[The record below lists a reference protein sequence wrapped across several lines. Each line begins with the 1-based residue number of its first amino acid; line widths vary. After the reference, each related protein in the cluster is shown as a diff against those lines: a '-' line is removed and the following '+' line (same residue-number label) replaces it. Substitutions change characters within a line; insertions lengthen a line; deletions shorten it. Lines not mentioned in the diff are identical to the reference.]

1 MKNKLGL
8 WTATSLVVGNM
19 IGAGIFLLPAATAS
33 FGGISLLG
41 WLLSAIGALFI
52 AHMFSETSK
61 LLPNMDGGPYSYT
74 RHAFGDFPGFLMAW
88 GYWISIWCTNAAL
101 TVAFVGALSTFFP
114 ALSANPV
121 LAVGTGLA
129 AIWLL
134 TWVNNHGI
142 KSTGEVQLVTTI
154 LKLTPLVFV
163 AVVGLFFIRWEN
175 FIPFNRSGVSTFQAI
190 TSASSLT
197 LFAFLGV
204 ECATIPACSID
215 NPEKNVP
222 RATMLGTLVTTL
234 VYIFGAMSV
243 MGILSATQ
251 LQRTVTPY
259 SDAAAIIVGPQARYW
274 VSAGVAIAAFGALNG
289 WTLMQGQI
297 VRSISR
303 DKLFPPFFEKE
314 NKRGMPARG
323 VILSSLLV
331 SVIMIMNYTRGLVEQ
346 FQFMTLMATMTS
358 VLPFL
363 FVSAGYVITVMKK
376 RPPSNTRGWLR
387 ILVPASLAFTFSL
400 FAILGAG
407 KDIVFWGFALLLIG
421 TPFYIW
427 NFWRRR
433 QHALREL

>member
-41 WLLSAIGALFI
+41 WLLSAIGAVFI
-52 AHMFSETSK
+52 AHIFSETSK
-61 LLPNMDGGPYSYT
+61 LLPNMDGGPYAYT

-101 TVAFVGALSTFFP
+101 AVSLISALSTFFP
-114 ALSANPV
+114 ALATHPV
-121 LAVGTGLA
+121 LAVVTGLG

-142 KSTGEVQLVTTI
+142 RSSGEVQLVTTI

-163 AVVGLFFIRWEN
+163 AAVGVFFIRWEN
-175 FIPFNRSGVSTFQAI
+175 FIPFNRSGGSTFQAI
-190 TSASSLT
+190 TSTASLT

-215 NPEKNVP
+215 NPEKTVP
-222 RATMLGTLVTTL
+222 RATMLGTLVTAL
-234 VYIFGAMSV
+234 VYLFGAMSIT
-243 MGILSATQ
+243 GILSPGQ
-251 LQRTVTPY
+251 LQHSVTPY
-259 SDAAAIIVGPQARYW
+259 SAAAAVIVGPGARYW
-274 VSAGVAIAAFGALNG
+274 VSAGAAVAAFGALNG
-289 WTLMQGQI
+289 WILMQGQI
-297 VRSISR
+297 VRSAGR
-303 DKLFPPFFEKE
+303 DKLFPPFFERD

-323 VILSSLLV
+323 IILSSVLI
-331 SVIMIMNYTRGLVEQ
+331 SIIMVMNYTRGLVEQ

-363 FVSAGYVITVMKK
+363 FVSAGYVITVMEK
-376 RPPSNTRGWLR
+376 RPPVNAAGWLR
-387 ILVPASLAFTFSL
+387 ILVPASIAFAFSL

-407 KDIVFWGFALLLIG
+407 KDIVFWGFALLLAG

-427 NFWRRR
+427 NHWKRKRT
-433 QHALREL
+433 LREL

>member
-1 MKNKLGL
+1 MRNKLGF

-41 WLLSAIGALFI
+41 WLVSAVGALFI
-52 AHMFSETSK
+52 AYMFSETSK

-114 ALSANPV
+114 ALSTNPA
-121 LAVGTGLA
+121 LAVATGLA

-142 KSTGEVQLVTTI
+142 RSSGEVQLATTI
-154 LKLTPLVFV
+154 LKLAPLIFV
-163 AVVGLFFIRWEN
+163 AVVGLFFIHWKN
-175 FIPFNRSGVSTFQAI
+175 FIPFNRSGMSTFQAV

-204 ECATIPACSID
+204 ECATIPAGSID
-215 NPEKNVP
+215 NAEKNVP
-222 RATMLGTLVTTL
+222 RATMLGTLITTL

-243 MGILSATQ
+243 MGILNAAQ
-251 LQRTVTPY
+251 LQTTVTPY

-274 VSAGVAIAAFGALNG
+274 VSAGVAVAAFGALNG

-297 VRSISR
+297 VSSISR

-314 NKRGMPARG
+314 NRRGMPSRG
-323 VILSSLLV
+323 IILSSVLV
-331 SVIMIMNYTRGLVEQ
+331 SVIMVMNYTRGLVEQ

-363 FVSAGYVITVMKK
+363 FVSAGFVITTMEK
-376 RPPSNTRGWLR
+376 RPPVNVKDWLR
-387 ILVPASLAFTFSL
+387 LLVPASIAFAFSM

-407 KDIVFWGFALLLIG
+407 KDIVFWGFALLLTG
-421 TPFYIW
+421 TPFYVW
-427 NFWRRR
+427 NNWKRR
-433 QHALREL
+433 ALREL